1 MNESETGAL
10 VVKGFYGPMVQLRPY
25 FAGLTVL
32 FLFQLTMV
40 VLSILGIATLS
51 PVVFIFVIIVLAFE
65 LMIILFG
72 CQTLIKTYTH
82 LNVLWS
88 GELDWDLYENGILAK
103 VDSGEEDQKTVARFV
118 PFRTISRAMLFPRG
132 QRINEVFELHQDR
145 MRLRDSDRPVN
156 AGSLSREIAST
167 ISDRVWFVDA
177 DGKLL
182 DLTMERKHFRKSAMG
197 PFRKHL
203 QEKVK
208 VVE

>member
-25 FAGLTVL
+25 FAGLIIL

-40 VLSILGIATLS
+40 LLSILGIATLS
-51 PVVFIFVIIVLAFE
+51 PIVLIFVIIVLAFE

-103 VDSGEEDQKTVARFV
+103 VQPPEEDGRIVAQFASFKNIARVIFN
-118 PFRTISRAMLFPRG
+118 PQGRS
-132 QRINEVFELHQDR
+132 INEVFVLHQDR
-145 MRLRDSDRPVN
+145 MRLRDSDRPED
-156 AGSLSREIAST
+156 AGPLSNELVT
-167 ISDRVWFVDA
+167 VISSRIWFVDT

-182 DLTMERKHFRKSAMG
+182 DLTMERKHLRKSAMG
-197 PFRKHL
+197 PFRKLL